1 MVSAVSDAD
10 ARCHQLRAVLRG
22 LRDAAGVYGLPRDE
36 TDEIVALVCV
46 FKAKL
51 AAADEALD
59 AAEKAAEV
67 AA

>member
-1 MVSAVSDAD
+1 MSAVSDAD

-46 FKAKL
+46 FKGRLKD
-51 AAADEALD
+51 AAEALD
-59 AAEKAAEV
+59 AAEKAAEE

>member
-1 MVSAVSDAD
+1 MSAVSDAD

-36 TDEIVALVCV
+36 TDEIVALVCA
-46 FKAKL
+46 FKARL
-51 AAADEALD
+51 ASAEETLD

>member
-1 MVSAVSDAD
+1 MSAVSDAD

-36 TDEIVALVCV
+36 TDEIVAMVCA
-46 FKAKL
+46 FKARL
-51 AAADEALD
+51 SAAEETLD